1 MREMAP
7 EQAGAEKVPFET
19 SVPLEIDDGYSFLDD
34 DSLLFRAGSWLLH
47 WFALV
52 VLTIYNRLFFGLRTV
67 GFQHLRCLPGASS
80 PSAIMSI
87 CWTAPW
93 LSLIHI

>member
-7 EQAGAEKVPFET
+7 ERAGAEKVPFEG

-34 DSLLFRAGSWLLH
+34 DSLLFRVGSWLLH

-67 GFQHLRCLPGASS
+67 GFDNLRGLPQSIITICNHVNMLDCSMVACCL
-80 PSAIMSI
+80 
-87 CWTAPW
+87 
-93 LSLIHI
+93 L

>member
-1 MREMAP
+1 MRWRRSKPAP
-7 EQAGAEKVPFET
+7 EKVPFET

-52 VLTIYNRLFFGLRTV
+52 VLTIYNRLFFGLRDRRIPASAV
-67 GFQHLRCLPGASS
+67 PASEHHHHLQSCQYAGLLHGGLRL
-80 PSAIMSI
+80 
-87 CWTAPW
+87 
-93 LSLIHI
+93 L